1 MDTMT
6 EDTDTATENR
16 VRTVETRDELDDV
29 LATADRVLV
38 MVRTTGCTICKS
50 MEPILDIAAKATD
63 ATVIVFNPKA
73 DLDAVDAFDVRSVP
87 TFLLFADGDLIDRR
101 ADGFVPAED
110 LIEFVEN
117 RPESGA

>member
-1 MDTMT
+1 MNTTT
-6 EDTDTATENR
+6 ESS
-16 VRTVETRDELDDV
+16 VRTVETRSELNDV

-63 ATVIVFNPKA
+63 ATVVVFNPKR
-73 DLDAVDAFDVRSVP
+73 DLGAVDAFDVRSVP
-87 TFLLFADGDLIDRR
+87 TFLLFTDGELLDRR
-101 ADGFVPAED
+101 ADGFVPAEE

-117 RPESGA
+117 QSA

>member
-1 MDTMT
+1 MDTTT
-6 EDTDTATENR
+6 EDMDTTTEHG

-63 ATVIVFNPKA
+63 ATVVVFNPKR

-87 TFLLFADGDLIDRR
+87 TFLLFADGALIGRR
-101 ADGFVPAED
+101 ADGFVPAEE
-110 LIEFVEN
+110 LIEFVESGS
-117 RPESGA
+117 ESDA

>member
-1 MDTMT
+1 MDSTT
-6 EDTDTATENR
+6 QNP

-29 LATADRVLV
+29 LAADNRVLV

-63 ATVIVFNPKA
+63 AAVVVFNPQD
-73 DLDAVDAFDVRSVP
+73 DLDAVSAFDVRSVP
-87 TFLLFADGDLIDRR
+87 TFLLFADGAVVDRR
-101 ADGFVPAED
+101 ADGFVPAAE

-117 RPESGA
+117 

>member
-1 MDTMT
+1 MDTTT
-6 EDTDTATENR
+6 EHT

-38 MVRTTGCTICKS
+38 MVRTAGCAVCKS

-63 ATVIVFNPKA
+63 ATVVVFNPKA

-87 TFLLFADGDLIDRR
+87 TLLLFVDGALVDRR
-101 ADGFVPAED
+101 ADGFVPAEE
-110 LIEFVEN
+110 LIEFVED

>member
-1 MDTMT
+1 MNTTT
-6 EDTDTATENR
+6 ESS
-16 VRTVETRDELDDV
+16 VRTVETRSELNDV

-50 MEPILDIAAKATD
+50 MEPILGIAAKATD
-63 ATVIVFNPKA
+63 ATVVVFNPKR

-87 TFLLFADGDLIDRR
+87 TFLLFTDGELLDRR
-101 ADGFVPAED
+101 ADGFVPAEE

-117 RPESGA
+117 QSA

>member
-1 MDTMT
+1 MDTTT
-6 EDTDTATENR
+6 EHS
-16 VRTVETRDELDDV
+16 VRTLETREELDDV
-29 LATADRVLV
+29 VATADRALV

-63 ATVIVFNPKA
+63 AAVVVFNPKG

-87 TFLLFADGDLIDRR
+87 TLLLFADGTLVDRR

-110 LIEFVEN
+110 LIQFVEDG
-117 RPESGA
+117 SA